1 MTFASVARRAAVGV
15 AIAFAGLS
23 VAPAAWADSES
34 DAKDLFV
41 RGRELRTKNDCAGAV
56 PLFRKAYEIWPEG
69 LGSLRNVAECEEQL
83 QHWAGARRAWL
94 EIKRQLLVPPA
105 LNNAKYEGWDKDAED
120 ANVRLKPRVASVVVD
135 VTIKSDDGEQPA
147 TSQSGVEVFIN
158 GESIGTKLVGL
169 PLERDPGPSKFK
181 AKLGDATVE
190 QQVNLA
196 PGDNPHVKLR
206 LVVKGSPKPPP
217 GDNGGAVVMD
227 NSAATKRTIGWIV
240 TGVGG
245 AVLIGGGV
253 TFLLRQ
259 GAVSDVEDKCP
270 TKTNC
275 DPSLKDTV
283 DKGKT
288 MSTLTTVLVPV
299 GAVGIAAGL
308 FLVLTSK
315 DQPSTKTG
323 IRVTPSLGGIDV
335 TGRF

>member
-1 MTFASVARRAAVGV
+1 MNFATAARRTAVSV
-15 AIAFAGLS
+15 AIATAGFA
-23 VAPAAWADSES
+23 VAPWARADAES

-41 RGRELRTKNDCAGAV
+41 RGRELRTKNDCATAL
-56 PLFRKAYEIWPEG
+56 PLFRKAYEIWPKG

-105 LNNAKYEGWDKDAED
+105 LNNPKYEGWDKDAEE
-120 ANVRLKPRVASVVVD
+120 ANVRLKPRIASVVVD
-135 VTIKSDDGEQPA
+135 VTIKSDEGEQPA
-147 TSQSGVEVFIN
+147 TSQSGVEIFVN
-158 GESIGTKLVGL
+158 GESIGMKLVGL
-169 PLERDPGPSKFK
+169 PLERDPGPSKIK
-181 AKLGDATVE
+181 AKLGEAVVE
-190 QQVNLA
+190 QQVTLA
-196 PGDNPHVKLR
+196 PGENPHVKLTI
-206 LVVKGSPKPPP
+206 VVKGTPKPPP
-217 GDNGGAVVMD
+217 PGDSGAVAVD
-227 NSAATKRTIGWIV
+227 SGAATRRTIGWIV

-245 AVLIGGGV
+245 AVLLGGGV
-253 TFLLRQ
+253 TFVLRQ

-299 GAVGIAAGL
+299 GAVGVAAGL

-315 DQPSTKTG
+315 DAPSQKTG
-323 IRVTPSLGGIDV
+323 LRVMPSIGGIDV

>member
-1 MTFASVARRAAVGV
+1 MTFASATRRVAVSV
-15 AIAFAGLS
+15 AIAFAGFA
-23 VAPAAWADSES
+23 VAPAARADAES

-41 RGRELRTKNDCAGAV
+41 RGRELRSKNDCTAAV

-83 QHWAGARRAWL
+83 QHWAAARRAWL

-105 LNNAKYEGWDKDAED
+105 LNNAKYEGWDKDAEE

-147 TSQSGVEVFIN
+147 TSQSGVEIFVN
-158 GESIGTKLVGL
+158 GESIGMKLVGL
-169 PLERDPGPSKFK
+169 PLERDPGPSKIK
-181 AKLGDATVE
+181 AKLGDAVVE
-190 QQVNLA
+190 QQVTLA
-196 PGDNPHVKLR
+196 PGENPHVKLR
-206 LVVKGSPKPPP
+206 LVVKGAPKPPP
-217 GDNGGAVVMD
+217 GDNGAVAVD
-227 NSAATKRTIGWIV
+227 SSAATKRTIGWIV

-299 GAVGIAAGL
+299 GAVGVAAGL

-315 DQPSTKTG
+315 DAPSQKTG